1 MHLAVRALPLRC
13 TLNPRLLY
21 HLLLSLL
28 VLLILLL
35 LRLLR
40 LPNKL
45 LLVLL
50 RLLRLTSASAE
61 PTLLRLS
68 AALCGSST
76 SCSNWCLPFRKGTS
90 CL

>member
-35 LRLLR
+35 LRL
-40 LPNKL
+40 PNKL

-50 RLLRLTSASAE
+50 LLLRLTSASAE

-68 AALCGSST
+68 AALRGSST
-76 SCSNWCLPFRKGTS
+76 SCSTWSLPFRKGTS